1 MKWNND
7 VFKHYME
14 AGLAVLI
21 VLTLGLPVLQ
31 EFYHHVPLRVSRLRR
46 LPGMTAQMPVKKMRI
61 RIL

>member
-7 VFKHYME
+7 IFKRYME

-21 VLTLGLPVLQ
+21 VLTLGLAGAAGVLSPRAAESEQ
-31 EFYHHVPLRVSRLRR
+31 TR